1 MARETCT
8 LLLDRLVKE
17 GVAGLDQMLASMPM
31 ENDDTSRMLGVGAGN
46 VAGVL
51 NSALIR
57 YLDEA
62 IREQEQQVEVYRH
75 GDRRKHVVLDTDN
88 SLDDENDDLTWNV
101 TRGEDRTISMLILCT
116 I

>member
-31 ENDDTSRMLGVGAGN
+31 ENDDTSRMLLGVGAGN

-62 IREQEQQVEVYRH
+62 I
-75 GDRRKHVVLDTDN
+75 
-88 SLDDENDDLTWNV
+88 
-101 TRGEDRTISMLILCT
+101 
-116 I
+116 

>member
-1 MARETCT
+1 MDGFRKSEERRVARETCT

-17 GVAGLDQMLASMPM
+17 GVAGLDQLLASMPK

-46 VAGVL
+46 EAGVL

-62 IREQEQQVEVYRH
+62 IREQEH
-75 GDRRKHVVLDTDN
+75 G
-88 SLDDENDDLTWNV
+88 E
-101 TRGEDRTISMLILCT
+101 SMLY
-116 I
+116 

>member
-1 MARETCT
+1 MERKSMRCKPSVMMGWLLMTSTKSGVITKHSKGKIVFGWVSQVRGTTCSVARETCT

-46 VAGVL
+46 EAGVL

-62 IREQEQQVEVYRH
+62 I
-75 GDRRKHVVLDTDN
+75 
-88 SLDDENDDLTWNV
+88 
-101 TRGEDRTISMLILCT
+101 
-116 I
+116 